1 MSGHYLEVISHPAH
15 IMVTVLTELIVL
27 SDFNV
32 RFDFLCL
39 QFVVNLLLLFLW
51 AMMKGVT

>member
-1 MSGHYLEVISHPAH
+1 MSGHYLEVISHPAY

-39 QFVVNLLLLFLW
+39 QFVVNLLLSFLW